1 MIFGQLSLDRLG
13 GLIAII
19 MKKINTENKLR
30 LVSLLSPFFALLL
43 WEFTVRVGIL
53 DQRFFPPP
61 TVVVVTLI
69 DMIGSGELFDHL
81 LISLQRIFFGFFL
94 GAVPG
99 VILGMIMGWNRWV
112 RAFLDP
118 IVSALYPVPKLSLL
132 PLILII
138 FGIGEMSKVVIVA
151 IAGFFLILINTTAG
165 VMNVDP
171 VLIQAGRNYGAKG
184 VPLFTKVILPAS
196 LPAIFTGLRLALGI
210 CLLVI
215 VAAEFVAAN
224 HGIGYLIWI
233 SWSTLSVKKMYVG
246 LVVIAFLGILFTQGL
261 ENLGKKLMPWMQGIN
276 DHAQSGKSEN

>member
-1 MIFGQLSLDRLG
+1 MNKNNTDRQ
-13 GLIAII
+13 
-19 MKKINTENKLR
+19 LR
-30 LVSLLSPFFALLL
+30 LVSLLSPFFVLIL
-43 WEFTVRVGIL
+43 WEITVRVGLL
-53 DQRFFPPP
+53 DDRFFPPP

-69 DMIGSGELFDHL
+69 EMISTGELFDHL

-99 VILGMIMGWNRWV
+99 VILGLIMGWNRWV

-118 IVSALYPVPKLSLL
+118 IVSAIYPIPKLSLL

-138 FGIGEMSKVVIVA
+138 FGIGEMSKVIIVA
-151 IAGFFLILINTTAG
+151 IAGLFLVLINTTAG

-184 VPLFTKVILPAS
+184 VSLFTKVILPAT
-196 LPAIFTGLRLALGI
+196 LPAIFTGLRLSLGI

-246 LVVIAFLGILFTQGL
+246 LVVIAFLGILFTKGL
-261 ENLGKKLMPWMQGIN
+261 EDLGKRLMPWMQGIN
-276 DHAQSGKSEN
+276 DHAQSGKSAN